1 MDTAALRFDPIVC
14 VSGMESFE
22 DTLGRGRGTILVATH
37 ANAGLARL
45 ILRPLHDQRVPD
57 HFSCRHVRIF
67 APAESSARWSTPVRP
82 HHNEAWKWTQNGS
95 LWVADQLIR
104 LARRCDASIVFC
116 AARLE
121 SHGVAVALQRPAAT
135 SNEDAIIRDFVSFIE
150 AHIAETVNGQ
160 PRSVLKPATHH
171 AA

>member
-1 MDTAALRFDPIVC
+1 M
-14 VSGMESFE
+14 
-22 DTLGRGRGTILVATH
+22 
-37 ANAGLARL
+37 
-45 ILRPLHDQRVPD
+45 
-57 HFSCRHVRIF
+57 
-67 APAESSARWSTPVRP
+67 SARSHLRAGRVVCAMVDSGQGSPQRSLEVRT
-82 HHNEAWKWTQNGS
+82 ENGS

-135 SNEDAIIRDFVSFIE
+135 SDEDAIIRDFVSFIE